1 MNQSGVRSSK
11 EGGAIGPAIS
21 VVIVSYRCAETLP
34 ECVGR
39 VLATELAVEVLIVDN
54 GPGDGSVSALHG
66 ALAPLRTEA
75 AGRAGRWRV
84 IEQPGNP
91 GFARACNLA
100 AAQAQGQWLLLL
112 NPDCYL
118 PPATLSRL
126 HAEAKELSELG
137 LLGVLLEDAR
147 GRAEGASLRRDPVP
161 LRALISALGGARL
174 ARALGRPDWQV
185 AISPPRLPG
194 LIEVDA
200 ISGALMLIRRDRY
213 LALNGLDEGYFL
225 HCEDLDL
232 CRRARAAGW
241 RNYVDTRLRV
251 PHWKGTSSASQPLS
265 VAWHKHR
272 GMLRYY
278 HRFDR
283 AGTGWPLHLLLLT
296 GAWTRILLQSPWLA
310 LRQGLRKFGFGNR
323 LG

>member
-1 MNQSGVRSSK
+1 MS
-11 EGGAIGPAIS
+11 AIEIS
-21 VVIVSYRCAETLP
+21 VIVVSYRCAETLP

-39 VLATELAVEVLIVDN
+39 ALASRCAVEVLVVDN
-54 GPGDGSVSALHG
+54 APGDGSLSALREALG
-66 ALAPLRTEA
+66 ALEA
-75 AGRAGRWRV
+75 RQSAVGHWRV

-91 GFARACNLA
+91 GFAKACNVA
-100 AAQAQGQWLLLL
+100 AGQAQGSWLLLL

-118 PPATLSRL
+118 PPNTLEQL
-126 HAEAKELSELG
+126 HAEAGQLAGLG

-147 GRAEGASLRRDPVP
+147 GRVEAASLRRDPVP
-161 LRALISALGGARL
+161 LRAVTSALGGARL
-174 ARALGRPDWQV
+174 ARALGRPDWQLTLT
-185 AISPPRLPG
+185 PPRVPG

-200 ISGALMLIRRDRY
+200 ISGALMLIRADRY
-213 LALNGLDEGYFL
+213 QALGGLDEGYFL

-241 RNYVDTRLRV
+241 RNYADTRLRV
-251 PHWKGTSSASQPLS
+251 PHWKGTSSASQPLR

-283 AGTGWPLHLLLLT
+283 PQTALPLHLLLLA

-310 LRQGLRKFGFGNR
+310 LRQGWRA
-323 LG
+323 LGVRN

>member
-1 MNQSGVRSSK
+1 MI
-11 EGGAIGPAIS
+11 AIEIS
-21 VVIVSYRCAETLP
+21 VIIVSYRCAETLP

-39 VLATELAVEVLIVDN
+39 ALATELAVEVLIVDN
-54 GPGDGSVSALHG
+54 APGDGSVSALQE
-66 ALAPLRTEA
+66 ALAPLRSHDA
-75 AGRAGRWRV
+75 ATAGYWRV

-91 GFARACNLA
+91 GFAKACNLA
-100 AAQAQGQWLLLL
+100 AAQAQGRWLLLL

-118 PPATLSRL
+118 PPDTVARL
-126 HAEAKELSELG
+126 HARATELAGLG

-147 GRAEGASLRRDPVP
+147 GQVEAASMRRDPVP
-161 LRALISALGGARL
+161 LRAIMSALGGARL
-174 ARALGRPDWQV
+174 ARALGRPDWQM

-194 LIEVDA
+194 LVEVDA

-213 LALNGLDEGYFL
+213 LALGGLDEGYFL

-241 RNYVDTRLRV
+241 HNYVDTRLRV
-251 PHWKGTSSASQPLS
+251 PHWKGTSSASQPLR

-278 HRFDR
+278 YRFDR

-310 LRQGLRKFGFGNR
+310 LRQGWRALANSARR
-323 LG
+323 